1 MIDMVVKRHELKD
14 TLARVIDL
22 LMRKTPGAEIVP
34 INTDTEEPTAAKAA
48 EAAESGDNDADDGS
62 KPASD

>member
-34 INTDTEEPTAAKAA
+34 INTDTEEPTAA
-48 EAAESGDNDADDGS
+48 EAAESGDNGADDGS